1 MTCRLQ
7 QLSEERGDSRRK
19 LLLLTSSR
27 CFPAGVAAERLE
39 GKLERA
45 DANSLSSRPTQ
56 RVRNKQCAVTSN
68 RDDNGKR
75 KKKKVPFHNVLEMRE
90 AAKWAAGT
98 SLNYHLQDFIRFFFF
113 HNYAS

>member
-39 GKLERA
+39 GKVERA
-45 DANSLSSRPTQ
+45 DANSLSSHPTQ
-56 RVRNKQCAVTSN
+56 RVRNKRAVTSN
-68 RDDNGKR
+68 SDDNGK
-75 KKKKVPFHNVLEMRE
+75 KKKKSSIPQCSGD
-90 AAKWAAGT
+90 AG
-98 SLNYHLQDFIRFFFF
+98 SGKVGSWHV
-113 HNYAS
+113 A